1 MQFKLLSGA
10 VSYKR
15 LQLTHC
21 ALILPF
27 SRSNSKSTSP
37 RTATVLTAGASHLK
51 FFIAYQS
58 FASDASSSPA
68 LRLVHRSG
76 RIGRTFRICKLRLGY
91 PPEPLAYPLLSLSYF
106 PVPAAPSSMPDFCC
120 SFCGR
125 SRAPLCI
132 RRSYLST
139 ALVSKKFFLES

>member
-68 LRLVHRSG
+68 LRLAHRSG
-76 RIGRTFRICKLRLGY
+76 RTGRTFRICKLRPGY
-91 PPEPLAYPLLSLSYF
+91 RPELSGDLPLLLLYS
-106 PVPAAPSSMPDFCC
+106 PVQAIPNSTSGSCYLLDD
-120 SFCGR
+120 R
-125 SRAPLCI
+125 STVLWSVPHSA
-132 RRSYLST
+132 RS
-139 ALVSKKFFLES
+139 